1 MIHIKCI
8 KLTFRALQFNVSS
21 QFYAYF
27 LPNRKTPK
35 LTAKDNNLF
44 LTKAIEL
51 SQSQIEIETD
61 EKNRSLLHEGLAVAD
76 ILHALEMPET
86 IRCSAIL
93 SSLVHIQAIS
103 PEQIQKQFSREVREL
118 VNDLGKLDSFSHF
131 DDINE
136 QEGLSPKQAE
146 GLRKLLLAIVDDI
159 RLVLVRLAQQLHR
172 LRESKNATESERR
185 RLAQETSEVFAPLA
199 NRLGIW
205 QLKWELEDLAFRYLE
220 PQQYKDIA
228 KWLSSKRSERETY
241 IENFKQ
247 TLRDMMLSE
256 NIQADIQGRPKHIY
270 SIWKK
275 MQRKSSTIES
285 LFDIRAVRI
294 ITQDITGCYTA
305 LGIVHNKWKYVPS
318 EFDDYVANPKANN
331 YQSIHTAVFG
341 PDNKVVEIQI
351 RSQEMHDNSELG
363 VAAHWRY
370 KEGAQQ
376 SGLDEKI
383 NWLRHVLESKHEN
396 ESQGTRKDEDF
407 IHRFRE
413 TLFEDRVYAVSPRGD
428 VVDMSAG
435 STPLDFAYHI
445 HTEVGHRCRGAL
457 VNGKI
462 VPLTYKIQNGD
473 RIEILTSKESKPS
486 RDWLI
491 DRMGYIASSRSREKI
506 RSWFRLQD
514 QDQNLKAGKQLLER
528 ELTRLGVENKEP
540 DTLANKHGFPSYH
553 ALCISLGAG
562 ALTIGDVTSSFIKD
576 LENDEESGN
585 DFILRRR
592 TKHHRSSGQI
602 AISGVDDLLTN
613 SAQCCKPV
621 PPEAIVGY
629 ITQGKGITIHRA
641 NCKNLQ
647 NLIDKRP
654 ERVFDV
660 SWNDT
665 DDKNNFIIDV
675 AIEAYDRKNLIR
687 DITGLLSEE
696 KITILEMSSKVD
708 KKQMTASVTL
718 QIEVENFEAMSR
730 IMNKLESLPTI
741 YSVTRV

>member
-1 MIHIKCI
+1 M
-8 KLTFRALQFNVSS
+8 TN
-21 QFYAYF
+21 
-27 LPNRKTPK
+27 
-35 LTAKDNNLF
+35 KDNNLF
-44 LTKAIEL
+44 LAEAIKL
-51 SQSQIEIETD
+51 SQSQIETETN
-61 EKNRSLLHEGLAVAD
+61 EKNRNLLQEGLAVAD
-76 ILHALEMPET
+76 ILHSLEMPET

-103 PEQIQKQFSREVREL
+103 PEQIQKKFSREIKEIVS
-118 VNDLGKLDSFSHF
+118 DLSKLDSFSHF
-131 DDINE
+131 DDLNDK
-136 QEGLSPKQAE
+136 EGLSPKQAE

-172 LRESKNATESERR
+172 LRESKNASESERR

-205 QLKWELEDLAFRYLE
+205 QLKWELEDLSFRYLE
-220 PQQYKDIA
+220 PQQYKEIA
-228 KWLSSKRSERETY
+228 KWLSSKRSERESY

-247 TLRDMMLSE
+247 TLRDMMQAE

-275 MQRKSSTIES
+275 MQRKSSNIES

-331 YQSIHTAVFG
+331 YQSIHTAVLG
-341 PDNKVVEIQI
+341 PENKVVEIQI
-351 RSQEMHDNSELG
+351 RSQEMHDDSELG

-370 KEGAQQ
+370 KEGKAQQ

-383 NWLRHVLESKHEN
+383 NWLRHVLESKQDG
-396 ESQGTRKDEDF
+396 ESQSSQKDEDF

-428 VVDMSAG
+428 VVDLSAG

-491 DRMGYIASSRSREKI
+491 DGMGYIASSRSKEKI
-506 RSWFRLQD
+506 RAWFRLQD

-528 ELTRLGVENKEP
+528 ELSRMGLNNSDP
-540 DTLANKHGFPSYH
+540 DGLAHKHGFPSYH

-562 ALTIGDVTSSFIKD
+562 ALTIGDISGGLLKELAEDDES
-576 LENDEESGN
+576 ENDYV
-585 DFILRRR
+585 LKRR
-592 TKHHRSSGQI
+592 TKPRKSSSSI

-621 PPEAIVGY
+621 PPEDIVGY

-647 NLIDKRP
+647 NLLDKRP

-660 SWNDT
+660 TWNDAEN
-665 DDKNNFIIDV
+665 KNNYIIDI
-675 AIEAYDRKNLIR
+675 AIEAYDRKHLIR

-718 QIEVENFEAMSR
+718 QIEIENFEAMSR
-730 IMNKLESLPTI
+730 ILNKLESLPTI
-741 YSVTRV
+741 YSVQRI

>member
-1 MIHIKCI
+1 
-8 KLTFRALQFNVSS
+8 
-21 QFYAYF
+21 
-27 LPNRKTPK
+27 
-35 LTAKDNNLF
+35 LTARDNNLF
-44 LTKAIEL
+44 LATAIEL

-61 EKNRSLLHEGLAVAD
+61 EKNRAHLQEGLAVAE
-76 ILHALEMPET
+76 ILHSLEMPDA
-86 IRCSAIL
+86 IRTSAIL

-103 PEQIQKQFSREVREL
+103 SEQIQKKFSREIKNL
-118 VNDLGKLDSFSHF
+118 VNDLSRLDSFSHF
-131 DDINE
+131 DDLNE

-172 LRESKNATESERR
+172 LRESKNASNSERR

-205 QLKWELEDLAFRYLE
+205 QLKWELEDLSFRYLE
-220 PQQYKDIA
+220 PQQYKEIA
-228 KWLSSKRSERETY
+228 KWLSAKRSQRETY

-247 TLRDMMLSE
+247 TLREMMQAE
-256 NIQADIQGRPKHIY
+256 NINADIQGRPKHIY

-275 MQRKSSTIES
+275 MQRKSSNIES

-294 ITQDITGCYTA
+294 ITKDITGCYTA

-331 YQSIHTAVFG
+331 YQSIHTAVLG
-341 PDNKVVEIQI
+341 PEQKVVEIQI

-370 KEGAQQ
+370 KEGKTQQ

-383 NWLRHVLESKHEN
+383 NWLRHVLDSKQDTESKS
-396 ESQGTRKDEDF
+396 SQKDEDF

-428 VVDMSAG
+428 VVDMGAG

-491 DRMGYIASSRSREKI
+491 DGMGYIASSRSKEKI
-506 RSWFRLQD
+506 RAWFRLQD
-514 QDQNLKAGKQLLER
+514 QEQNLKTGKQLLEK
-528 ELTRLGVENKEP
+528 ELSRLGINTPEP
-540 DTLANKHGFPSYH
+540 DALANKHGFPNYH

-562 ALTIGDVTSSFIKD
+562 ALTIGDITSSFIKQ
-576 LENDEESGN
+576 LEGDDESEN

-592 TKHHRSSGQI
+592 TKPHKKSSNI

-613 SAQCCKPV
+613 TAQCCKPV
-621 PPEAIVGY
+621 PPEDIVGY

-660 SWNDT
+660 SWNDNES
-665 DDKNNFIIDV
+665 KNNFIIDV

-708 KKQMTASVTL
+708 KKQMTASITL

>member
-1 MIHIKCI
+1 M
-8 KLTFRALQFNVSS
+8 T
-21 QFYAYF
+21 
-27 LPNRKTPK
+27 T
-35 LTAKDNNLF
+35 KDNNLF
-44 LTKAIEL
+44 LNHAIEL
-51 SQSQIEIETD
+51 SQSQIETEAS
-61 EKNRSLLHEGLAVAD
+61 ENKRNLLKEGLAVAD

-103 PEQIQKQFSREVREL
+103 PEQIQKKFSREIREI
-118 VNDLGKLDSFSHF
+118 VSDLTKLDSFSHF
-131 DDINE
+131 DDLNDK
-136 QEGLSPKQAE
+136 EGLSPKQAE

-172 LRESKNATESERR
+172 LRESKNASESERR

-205 QLKWELEDLAFRYLE
+205 QLKWELEDLSFRYLE
-220 PQQYKDIA
+220 PQKYKEIA

-247 TLRDMMLSE
+247 TLRDMMQAE

-275 MQRKSSTIES
+275 MQRKSSNIES

-294 ITQDITGCYTA
+294 ITKDITGCYTA
-305 LGIVHNKWKYVPS
+305 LGIVHNKWKYIPS

-331 YQSIHTAVFG
+331 YQSIHTAVLA
-341 PDNKVVEIQI
+341 PENKVVEIQI

-370 KEGAQQ
+370 KEGKAQQ

-383 NWLRHVLESKHEN
+383 NWLRHVLESKQDG
-396 ESQGTRKDEDF
+396 ESQSSQKDEDF

-491 DRMGYIASSRSREKI
+491 DGMGYIASSRSKEKI
-506 RSWFRLQD
+506 RAWFRLQD

-528 ELTRLGVENKEP
+528 EFSRMGLNNPNP
-540 DTLANKHGFPSYH
+540 DGLAHKHGFPSYH

-562 ALTIGDVTSSFIKD
+562 ALTIGDISGGLIKELAED
-576 LENDEESGN
+576 DESENDYV
-585 DFILRRR
+585 LKRR
-592 TKHHRSSGQI
+592 TKPRKSNSTI

-621 PPEAIVGY
+621 PPEDIVGY

-647 NLIDKRP
+647 NLLDKRP

-660 SWNDT
+660 TWNDAEN
-665 DDKNNFIIDV
+665 KNNYIIDI
-675 AIEAYDRKNLIR
+675 AIEAYDRKHLIR

-708 KKQMTASVTL
+708 KKKMTASVTL
-718 QIEVENFEAMSR
+718 QIEIENFEAMSR
-730 IMNKLESLPTI
+730 ILNKLESLPTI
-741 YSVTRV
+741 YSVQRI

>member
-1 MIHIKCI
+1 
-8 KLTFRALQFNVSS
+8 
-21 QFYAYF
+21 
-27 LPNRKTPK
+27 

-44 LTKAIEL
+44 LAKAIEL
-51 SQSQIEIETD
+51 SQSRIDIETD
-61 EKNRSLLHEGLAVAD
+61 IQNRSLLQEGLAVAD
-76 ILHALEMPET
+76 ILRSLEMPES

-93 SSLVHIQAIS
+93 SSLLHIQAIS
-103 PEQIQKQFSREVREL
+103 PEQIQKKFSREIKEL
-118 VNDLGKLDSFSHF
+118 VNDLTKLDSFSHF
-131 DDINE
+131 KDLNE
-136 QEGLSPKQAE
+136 HDGLSPKQAE

-172 LRESKNATESERR
+172 LRESKNASEKERHQ
-185 RLAQETSEVFAPLA
+185 LAQETSEVFAPLA

-205 QLKWELEDLAFRYLE
+205 QLKWELEDLSFRYLE
-220 PQQYKDIA
+220 PQQYKEIA
-228 KWLSSKRSERETY
+228 KWLSSKRSERESY
-241 IENFKQ
+241 IENFKSKLKELMQ
-247 TLRDMMLSE
+247 SE
-256 NIQADIQGRPKHIY
+256 NIDADIQGRPKHIY

-275 MQRKSSTIES
+275 MQRKSSNIES

-294 ITQDITGCYTA
+294 ITRNITGCYTA
-305 LGIVHNKWKYVPS
+305 LGIVHNQWKYIPS

-331 YQSIHTAVFG
+331 YQSIHTAVLG

-351 RSQEMHDNSELG
+351 RTQEMHDNSELG

-383 NWLRHVLESKHEN
+383 NWLRHVLESKQDN
-396 ESQGTRKDEDF
+396 ESQSSQKDQDF

-413 TLFEDRVYAVSPRGD
+413 TLFEDRVYAVSPKGD
-428 VVDMSAG
+428 VVDMSSG

-491 DRMGYIASSRSREKI
+491 DSMGYIASSRSKEKI

-514 QDQNLKAGKQLLER
+514 QDHNLKTGKQLLER
-528 ELTRLGVENKEP
+528 ELSRLGFENSET
-540 DTLANKHGFPSYH
+540 DSLANKHGFPNYH

-562 ALTIGDVTSSFIKD
+562 ALSLGDITNALIKELEQNKD
-576 LENDEESGN
+576 SENDYV
-585 DFILRRR
+585 LRRR
-592 TKHHRSSGQI
+592 TKPKRSTGTI

-613 SAQCCKPV
+613 TAQCCKPV
-621 PPEAIVGY
+621 PPEDIVGY
-629 ITQGKGITIHRA
+629 ITQAKGITIHRA
-641 NCKNLQ
+641 SCKNLQ
-647 NLIDKRP
+647 NLISKRP

-660 SWNDT
+660 SWNDN
-665 DDKNNFIIDV
+665 DDKNNFIIDI
-675 AIEAYDRKNLIR
+675 AIEAYDRKHLIR

-708 KKQMTASVTL
+708 KQQMTASLSL
-718 QIEVENFEAMSR
+718 QIEIENYAAMSR

-741 YSVTRV
+741 YSVQRI